1 MSKDDIK
8 FYEEPIDTNDY
19 KSLYE
24 EEVKKNKLLEEKI
37 NNAISILQ
45 KA

>member
-1 MSKDDIK
+1 MDESNIK

-24 EEVKKNKLLEEKI
+24 EEVKKNKILEEKI
-37 NNAISILQ
+37 NNAISVLQ
-45 KA
+45 NV